1 MARQVIA
8 MLTLDDVDM
17 KGKTVFVRPDLN
29 MPVDEKTLRV
39 EKSDRLAGHAK
50 TIAEIAKKGAKVVVL
65 AHQGRK
71 GDYDCVHLDQHAK
84 LLSSEIGM
92 PVKFVSDVAGEKAKA
107 AISALKKCEILL
119 LDNVR
124 FLDDEAKFKTKED
137 YAKSILVKNLA
148 PLCDIFVLD
157 GFSVS
162 HRAQAS
168 VVGFCQKKCVAG
180 RVMQAELAA
189 LSKLKSPKKPVA
201 FVLGG
206 AKPEDS
212 IGVMEVRLANGTMD
226 YALTCGVLGSLF
238 ILASGRELGKTTD
251 FLKEKKAI
259 EYLPLARDL
268 LAKYGSK
275 IKFPTDVALDDNG
288 KRKEADAQTLP
299 SNLSIADI
307 GSKTA
312 AEYAKII
319 RSCKTVVINGPAG
332 VYEKDEFSL
341 GTREIL
347 HAIESGKAFSLA
359 GGGHTISA
367 MAKFGIDKSKIGY
380 ISLAGKA
387 LIEYLSGEK
396 LPGVEILQAQK
407 K

>member
-1 MARQVIA
+1 V
-8 MLTLDDVDM
+8 LTLDDM
-17 KGKTVFVRPDLN
+17 QLAGKAVFVRPDLN
-29 MPVDEKTLRV
+29 MPVDEKTLKV
-39 EKSDRLAGHAK
+39 EKSERLAGHAK

-71 GDYDCVHLDQHAK
+71 GDYDCIHLDQHAK
-84 LLSSEIGM
+84 MLSSEIGM
-92 PVKFVSDVAGEKAKA
+92 PVKFVQDVAGEKAKA
-107 AISALKKCEILL
+107 AISALKNGEILL

-124 FLDDEAKFKTKED
+124 FLDDETKYKTKEE
-137 YAKSILVKNLA
+137 YANSMLVKSLA

-168 VVGFCQKKCVAG
+168 VVGFYQKKCVAG
-180 RVMQAELAA
+180 RVMQAELSA

-212 IGVMEVRLANGTMD
+212 IGVMESRLAAGTMD

-238 ILASGRELGKTTD
+238 ILASGRELGKTTE
-251 FLKEKKAI
+251 FLKERKAI
-259 EYLPLARDL
+259 EYLPIARTL
-268 LAKYGSK
+268 LQKYGAK
-275 IKFPTDVALDDNG
+275 IKVPVDVALDKAS
-288 KRKEADAQTLP
+288 KREEIAASALP
-299 SNLSIADI
+299 SPSSIVDI

-319 RSCKTVVINGPAG
+319 KSSKTVVINGPAG
-332 VYEKDEFSL
+332 IYEKDEFAF

-347 HAIESGKAFSLA
+347 RAIESGKAFSLA

-367 MAKFGIDKSKIGY
+367 MGKFGIDKSKIGY

-396 LPGVEILQAQK
+396 LPGVEMLEAQK